1 MASQMGRTA
10 ATRATTAV
18 LVFIASLLVLDRAVS
33 AGLTRLGRWA
43 EERSEV
49 RRTLDALAGKASYQ
63 VLVLGTSRTFEA
75 VHPSHIEGTLGVKAF
90 KEASKGKGL
99 RYAYEFY
106 KLYRDIV
113 GRPKVVVYGVDYFMF
128 GTLSDAGPLSRLR
141 TGAGASG
148 PAPGERFTP
157 LLTLARKASND
168 RAILAALERAQQRLS
183 SASGTFDPEHNPA
196 HMAAYTGRE
205 ASRVVPRPEP
215 ARYERIPFAR
225 FPGVEGE
232 FLPRLLEACGA
243 DGVMVMFVYPP
254 DYLATRRTNYEHEA
268 FASELRRVVAGAPH
282 AFFFDYDDPK
292 RFRTADPS
300 LFWDGDYGNQNSHL
314 SRRGAED
321 FARLYLP
328 DLARVLEA
336 AR

>member
-10 ATRATTAV
+10 ATRVTSAV

-43 EERSEV
+43 EGQSVV
-49 RRTLDALAGKASYQ
+49 RRTLEALPAKASYQ

-75 VHPSHIEGTLGVKAF
+75 VHPSHIERALGVKAF

-106 KLYRDIV
+106 KIYRETV
-113 GRPKVVVYGVDYFMF
+113 GTPKVVLYGVDYFLF
-128 GTLSDAGPLSRLR
+128 GLRSDAGPLSRLHPG
-141 TGAGASG
+141 TSG
-148 PAPGERFTP
+148 PAQGGAPFMP

-183 SASGTFDPEHNPA
+183 SGSGAFDPEHNQA
-196 HMAAYTGRE
+196 DMAAYTGRE
-205 ASRVVPRPEP
+205 SSRVVPRPEP

-232 FLPRLLEACGA
+232 FLLRLLEACAA
-243 DGVMVMFVYPP
+243 DRVMVMFVYPP
-254 DYLATRRTNYEHEA
+254 DYLATRRTNHEHDA
-268 FASELRRVVAGAPH
+268 FASELRRVIAGAPH
-282 AFFFDYDDPK
+282 AFFFDYDDPT

-314 SRRGAED
+314 SRRGAEE
-321 FARLYLP
+321 FARLYLS